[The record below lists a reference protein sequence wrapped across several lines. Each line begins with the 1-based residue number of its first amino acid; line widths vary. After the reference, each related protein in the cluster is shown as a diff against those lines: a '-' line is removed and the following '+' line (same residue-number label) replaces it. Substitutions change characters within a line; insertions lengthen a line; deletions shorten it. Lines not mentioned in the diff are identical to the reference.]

1 MKWVYYNVNPLGE
14 RLPDCVIRAISLA
27 ANIPYYDTYD
37 LLQDIGDVFSCDE
50 LCVDCY
56 SNLLTQVF
64 GYEMC
69 DGNGK
74 AVSEIGEEHPDDIL
88 IVRLK
93 GHLTCVIRN
102 ILFDI
107 WDCTDE
113 ICDRYWI
120 VER

>member
-14 RLPDCVIRAISLA
+14 KLPDCVIRAISLGT
-27 ANIPYYDTYD
+27 NIDYYEV
-37 LLQDIGDVFSCDE
+37 LWMLQEIGDIFSCDE

-64 GYEMC
+64 GYREF
-69 DGNGK
+69 DGYGK
-74 AVSEIGEEHPDDIL
+74 AVSEIGEIFDDDI
-88 IVRLK
+88 IIARID
-93 GHLTCVIRN
+93 GHLTCIIRN

-107 WDCTDE
+107 WDCSNE
-113 ICDRYWI
+113 ICDRFWI

>member
-27 ANIPYYDTYD
+27 TNTDYYEILW
-37 LLQDIGDVFSCDE
+37 LLEDIGDIFNCDE

-56 SNLLTQVF
+56 SNLLTKVF
-64 GYEMC
+64 GFELN
-69 DGNGK
+69 DGESK
-74 AVSEIGEEHPDDIL
+74 AVSDIGERHPDDIL
-88 IVRLK
+88 IVRIK
-93 GHLTCVIRN
+93 GHLTCVINN

-107 WDCTDE
+107 WDCSSE

-120 VER
+120 VKR

>member
-27 ANIPYYDTYD
+27 ANIPYYETYD
-37 LLQDIGDVFSCDE
+37 LLQDIGDVFSCDK